1 MCFRETAHL
10 PLPQANIIL
19 LNMLTLIDVEFLS
32 SFVCSSENS
41 GYKRM
46 FIIAVSHR
54 IAVLFT
60 ELYFS
65 ILAMFLGK
73 SLVISSLQKL

>member
-1 MCFRETAHL
+1 MCFRETALL

-54 IAVLFT
+54 IAVLFI

-65 ILAMFLGK
+65 ILAMLLGK

>member
-10 PLPQANIIL
+10 PLPEANIIL

-54 IAVLFT
+54 IAVLFI

>member
-1 MCFRETAHL
+1 
-10 PLPQANIIL
+10 
-19 LNMLTLIDVEFLS
+19 
-32 SFVCSSENS
+32 
-41 GYKRM
+41 M

-54 IAVLFT
+54 IAVLFI

-65 ILAMFLGK
+65 ILAMLLGK

>member
-1 MCFRETAHL
+1 
-10 PLPQANIIL
+10 
-19 LNMLTLIDVEFLS
+19 
-32 SFVCSSENS
+32 
-41 GYKRM
+41 M
-46 FIIAVSHR
+46 FIIAVSR
-54 IAVLFT
+54 QIAVLFT

>member
-19 LNMLTLIDVEFLS
+19 LNMLTLIDVKFLS

-41 GYKRM
+41 GYKR
-46 FIIAVSHR
+46 AVSHR